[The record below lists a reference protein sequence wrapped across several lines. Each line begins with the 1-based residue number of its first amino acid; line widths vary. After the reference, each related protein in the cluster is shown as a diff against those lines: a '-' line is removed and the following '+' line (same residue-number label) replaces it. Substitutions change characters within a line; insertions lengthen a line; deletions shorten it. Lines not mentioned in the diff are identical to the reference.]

1 MRPWEAVIPEEDR
14 AIYQQ
19 AGYGEKQQLGQ
30 KAALLVIDV
39 VESFTG
45 SKPQQISDSIKEYKT
60 SCGEEAWKALPRIKT
75 LLESFRKNDLT
86 VVYTTGDPVSK
97 VFAGNSTKG
106 SLYNKPEETMRL
118 HSTKIPDI
126 VAPRENEFVLRK
138 TKASVFFAT
147 PLTSYFMRQGVD
159 TLFVVGTTTCGC
171 IRASVVDAYSS
182 GFRVFV
188 VEDCVFDRSRF
199 SHLVNLFEMNQ
210 KYADV
215 ITLEDAL
222 GMISQRYEK
231 QQ

>member
-14 AIYQQ
+14 KIYAQ
-19 AGYGEKQQLGQ
+19 AGYGEKQKLGQ
-30 KAALLVIDV
+30 KVGLLIIDV

-60 SCGEEAWKALPRIKT
+60 SCGEEAWKALPRIKR
-75 LLESFRKNDLT
+75 LLECFREKNLT

-97 VFAGNSTKG
+97 VFSGNSTKG
-106 SLYNKPEETMRL
+106 SLYNKPEETIRL

-126 VAPRENEFVLRK
+126 VAPLETEYVLK
-138 TKASVFFAT
+138 KSKASVFFGT
-147 PLTSYFMRQGVD
+147 PLTSYFMRMGVD
-159 TLFVVGTTTCGC
+159 SLFVVGTTTCGC
-171 IRASVVDAYSS
+171 IRSSVVDAYSS

-188 VEDCVFDRSRF
+188 IEDCCFDRSQF

-215 ITLEDAL
+215 ITLETAL
-222 GMISQRYEK
+222 DMLNQRVDK
-231 QQ
+231 T